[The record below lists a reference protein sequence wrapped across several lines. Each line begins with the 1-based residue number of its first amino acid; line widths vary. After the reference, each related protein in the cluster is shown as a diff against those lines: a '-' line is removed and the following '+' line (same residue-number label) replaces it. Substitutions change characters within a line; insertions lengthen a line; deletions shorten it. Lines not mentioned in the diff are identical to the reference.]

1 MGYIINPILGLWKIF
16 LCVWKPITELI
27 RELVYTDVHGF
38 RVMYRTVSVSG
49 SCLEHRS
56 LVLVGDVDAS
66 FEHCKT
72 KVTKT
77 TFYRHRAKFFD
88 KETNK
93 WKRFPRAVVE
103 SSSSECD
110 SVEME
115 VADDL
120 NFRIV
125 EGELP

>member
-1 MGYIINPILGLWKIF
+1 METDYGVNTGTGLHGCARFPCNVQNGIRIRIMLGTQ
-16 LCVWKPITELI
+16 KPCTS
-27 RELVYTDVHGF
+27 RRRR
-38 RVMYRTVSVSG
+38 RVF
-49 SCLEHRS
+49 C
-56 LVLVGDVDAS
+56 
-66 FEHCKT
+66 EHCKT

-88 KETNK
+88 KETNE

-110 SVEME
+110 SVEIE

-120 NFRIV
+120 HFRIV

>member
-1 MGYIINPILGLWKIF
+1 M
-16 LCVWKPITELI
+16 
-27 RELVYTDVHGF
+27 
-38 RVMYRTVSVSG
+38 
-49 SCLEHRS
+49 
-56 LVLVGDVDAS
+56 
-66 FEHCKT
+66 
-72 KVTKT
+72 TKT

-88 KETNK
+88 KETNE

-110 SVEME
+110 SVEIE

-120 NFRIV
+120 HFRIV